1 MMTEWGNFDIILIVC
16 KKMPS
21 GHNKI
26 DYGVLKRMSDET
38 KVNKNRAKKKIKAKK
53 RKGAFL
59 KILPVLIAVLLIIIV
74 IGAFYGQ
81 KILEKRAYGTERAD
95 LNEYFGIQ
103 SGKLALVFNAQKS
116 EEKVKLIDGTP
127 YFTEDFVRA
136 NLTDHF
142 YVSREENSVLYT
154 TDKETIE
161 CVIGKDFKYYLTK
174 DSQVDL
180 DYLPVVLDGETL
192 YFAVD
197 FVKLFVPL
205 QYDIYADPGYMVAYT
220 ENPEA
225 TVAKMNKKS
234 AVRSLGGIKSPILDD
249 LEEGETV
256 YVLEEMEDWA
266 KVIDTRG
273 FIGYVEIKQYDVVDS
288 PVQILTDTEVAI
300 PLNYQEIVFEGK
312 INMAFHQ
319 VFVDPASHFAEDT
332 AQVKSVNV
340 IAPTLFRI
348 DANEDSLVKAL
359 PGQQYAQKAHDA
371 GMKVWGVWTDVDSK
385 DLDINALLNSSV
397 KRRKLVETMISLTK
411 ENNLD
416 GINIDIETV
425 SEEGK
430 NSFTQFLRE
439 LSIRTHEEGIILS
452 VDNYAIRSFHPQYDI
467 AEEGKVVD
475 YVCLMGYDEHQ
486 KDVGSNASINFVER
500 GIRENTQDIPAK
512 KIINIVPF
520 YTRLW
525 RITDE
530 NTFGCDII
538 TMKTQA
544 QWLTDVNLTTAWDNE
559 TCQNYGETVVGGKT
573 CRLWLEDA
581 ESLEVKLNVMDTYEL
596 AGVGSWKLGFETPD
610 VWDVFEKYMA
620 GTLNPEA
627 KQQTT
632 AGE

>member
-1 MMTEWGNFDIILIVC
+1 
-16 KKMPS
+16 
-21 GHNKI
+21 
-26 DYGVLKRMSDET
+26 MSDELRT
-38 KVNKNRAKKKIKAKK
+38 NKKRARKKIKAKK

-74 IGAFYGQ
+74 VAAFYGQ
-81 KILEKRAYGTERAD
+81 KIMEKYSYGTERAD
-95 LNEYFGIQ
+95 LNEYFATQ
-103 SGKLALVFNAQKS
+103 SGKLSLVFNAQKLD
-116 EEKVKLIDGTP
+116 EKVKLIDGAP
-127 YFTEDFVRA
+127 YFTEEFVRA

-142 YVSREENSVLYT
+142 YVSLEENSVLYT

-174 DSQVDL
+174 DSKVDL
-180 DYLPVVLDGETL
+180 EYLPVVLDGETL

-197 FVKLFVPL
+197 YLKLFVPL
-205 QYDIYADPGYMVAYT
+205 QYQVYADPGYMVVYT
-220 ENPEA
+220 ENPDVK
-225 TVAKMNKKS
+225 VASMKVNS
-234 AVRSLGGIKSPILDD
+234 AVRTLGGIKSPILDD
-249 LEEGETV
+249 LAEGETI

-266 KVIDTRG
+266 KVIDARG
-273 FIGYVEIKQYDVVDS
+273 FIGYVEMKQFAYTDS
-288 PVQILTDTEVAI
+288 LVQLMTETEVAI
-300 PLNYQEIVFEGK
+300 PLNYQEIEFGGK

-348 DANEDSLVKAL
+348 DETEDSLVKAL
-359 PGQQYAQKAHDA
+359 PAKDYAERAHNK
-371 GMKVWGVWTDVDSK
+371 GMQVWGVWTDVDTK
-385 DLDINALLNSSV
+385 DLDINKLLQSSV
-397 KRRKLVETMISLTK
+397 KRRKLAETTITLTK

-425 SEEGK
+425 SVEGK
-430 NSFTQFLRE
+430 HAFTQFLRE

-475 YVCLMGYDEHQ
+475 YLCLMGYDEHQ
-486 KDVGSNASINFVER
+486 SDVGSNASINFVER

-512 KIINIVPF
+512 KIINILPF

-525 RITDE
+525 RISDE

-544 QWLTDVNLTTAWDNE
+544 QWLVDVNLTTSWDNE

-581 ESLEVKLNVMDTYEL
+581 ESLEVKLNVMDTYGL
-596 AGVGSWKLGFETPD
+596 AGAGSWKLGFETPD

-627 KQQTT
+627 KPQTT
-632 AGE
+632 AESSEVPEGE